1 MDVKGI
7 RIRVLVAGAAML
19 IGAALAATPAAAG
32 QRVYAGAE
40 REALVCA
47 HLFAASAVAL
57 EGRGVL
63 SRTSRDSALTWTTLI
78 LNRYVS
84 GSFDQKVR
92 AMQAV
97 GGGRAP
103 AATLTEFTK
112 RGRACLKRF
121 PV

>member
-1 MDVKGI
+1 MGI
-7 RIRVLVAGAAML
+7 KTAIL
-19 IGAALAATPAAAG
+19 IGAALAATPAEAG
-32 QRVYAGAE
+32 TRAYAGTE
-40 REALVCA
+40 KEALVCA

-57 EGRGVL
+57 EDQGVL
-63 SRTSRDSALTWTTLI
+63 NRKSRDSALTWTTLI

-84 GSFDQKVR
+84 GTFDQKVQ

-97 GGGRAP
+97 GGGRPP
-103 AATLTEFTK
+103 AASLTEFTK

>member
-1 MDVKGI
+1 MGI
-7 RIRVLVAGAAML
+7 KTMIL
-19 IGAALAATPAAAG
+19 IGAVLAATPAGAG
-32 QRVYAGAE
+32 SRVYPASE
-40 REALVCA
+40 KEALVCA

-57 EGRGVL
+57 EDRGVL
-63 SRTSRDSALTWTTLI
+63 NRKSRNSALTWTTLI

-97 GGGRAP
+97 GHGRAP
-103 AATLTEFTK
+103 ASTLTEFTK
-112 RGRACLKRF
+112 RGRDCLKRF